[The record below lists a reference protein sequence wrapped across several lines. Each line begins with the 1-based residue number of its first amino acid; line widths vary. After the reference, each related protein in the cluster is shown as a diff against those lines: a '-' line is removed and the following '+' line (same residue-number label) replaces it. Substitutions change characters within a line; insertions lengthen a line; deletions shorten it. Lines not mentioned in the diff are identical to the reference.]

1 MSLFDPCRELK
12 FSPAHQPA
20 FTPFPNVRVGNGV
33 YNQENVFSKSSPE
46 QLKVAE
52 PWNREPMESSSLET
66 FQTHSVPM
74 PRLQY
79 HSMPTISEDEKEN
92 GSGNN
97 RNTENRPGKESPEAS
112 LHDTVKPYCVS
123 DASTASLVS
132 REDGHYPWGCPVTHT
147 REKFYT
153 ICSDYA
159 FLNRVT
165 SICKSPSASVSACLS
180 SSAALNV
187 GNNTPNLLGVQTG
200 ASEIIYNED
209 ANLESLPGNL
219 GKLPLA
225 WEIDKSE
232 FNGVNSNMKSKAGN
246 MKKQGTKKKSVEKKS
261 KQYRECPQRS
271 ALEDVKERKVLDL
284 RRCLPPITQEEA
296 LHILGFQ
303 PPFEEIR
310 FGPFTGNTTLMRW
323 FRQINDHFHIK
334 GCSYVLYKPHGKNK
348 TAGET
353 AAGAL
358 AKLTRGLKDESMAYI
373 YHCQNHYFC
382 PIGFEATPVKASKA
396 YRLLDLDSGD
406 LGPVPSST
414 TDFQCD
420 FRGRVLQ
427 QEVEYWILIGEPSR
441 KHPTIHCKRWTDIVT
456 DLNTQNP
463 EYLDIR
469 HLERGLQHRKT
480 KKVRL
485 EEIFIASLPFRDLTG
500 KDLVLG
506 IFRLEMLDRINNP
519 KHKDK
524 RKAIELLKALEHKS
538 CEEQLVELGFFS
550 LEKGRLRSGLITLYN
565 HLKEGCDQLG
575 FGLFS
580 QRDGHGFRGSESS
593 VPLGVGNEALPSIT
607 QVRREGIDDMYVL
620 PALEDEEKNSSEEEE
635 EKEWQMRMS
644 QKKMLQEQLC
654 ENPYSVDIESE
665 DFHKLPP
672 EIKHEILTDIK
683 ELTKRRR
690 TLFEAMPED
699 SNDFSQYQLRGLLK
713 KSNLNRCI
721 ENVQKEMNQQHSG
734 EIQTQYENEGGFV
747 KEVESRRVVSEETS
761 HYILI
766 KGIQAREA
774 MSRDLETTAGPSS
787 KMHELTK
794 LNKIN
799 EPPASAKLSASDK
812 TLTEDDK
819 VVAAP
824 PSPRT
829 LLAIQ
834 AAMVESSS
842 EEELDAGQLNVDQF
856 VPEEGSVSPRTLR
869 AIQQALSED
878 DKGEEAVTAT
888 NDGMLSERPE
898 GKDFL
903 PSSSDEEQ
911 VTEVK
916 GEKCI
921 PTATIQS
928 SIQVTVQDAKFK
940 QKCQKLEKSHVTPKG
955 TGIFRDENYS
965 AVENTRKDK
974 EDIEKDE
981 NYSENHIAPKDIN
994 ISIAETYINNIIKDT
1009 EDVDKEENGS
1019 KNHISPNNTN
1029 VSRAENYSCINNTRK
1044 DKEDLD
1050 KENNC
1055 SKMDSESL
1063 GDKDM
1068 NLCLQKPSCA
1078 PVQTSIDALIHAES
1092 TDLSK
1097 NEENLKI
1104 SENTQEVILQSEE
1117 NVSEDIRFFPETRD
1131 PEEEREGI
1139 SQSEDSDSDGSF
1151 IEVDAEISNEA
1162 EFRPKYDE
1170 KMGDEPTL
1178 PEVETDP
1185 PDVLPE
1191 DLLKESDEV
1200 QLGNTQNAEREADGK
1215 GAVDEWQ
1222 DISLEELEELEKNLS
1237 AEQNTLQSQ
1246 KQQQE
1251 RVAASVTGQMF
1262 LESQE
1267 LLRLF
1272 GIPYIEAPMEA
1283 EAQCAILDLTDQT
1296 AGTITDDSDVWLFGA
1311 RHVYKNFFSQ
1321 NKHVEYY
1328 QYVDFQNQLGLDRSK
1343 LINLAYLLGSDY
1355 TEGIPNVGFVTAME
1369 ILNEFP
1375 GHGLEPLLKFA
1386 EWWNEA
1392 QKNKKVRP
1400 NPHDTKVKKKL
1411 RELQLYSGFPNP
1423 AVAEAYLKPVVDE
1436 SRGSFIWG
1444 KPDTQLRIDSFFR
1457 LEQHE
1462 KQTIKSQR
1470 LRRAV
1475 TCLKRKEKEADDEV
1489 QEVTAVMEVELKQ
1502 PGKRKGEGT
1511 IGTANQAAATK
1522 VQSGKRRKHSD
1533 SRKEFLYGGGF
1544 VGNLHLSETSSDSS
1558 VEESK
1563 GRDLGKSKR
1572 KKNTSAIETADHK
1585 EKKGHSSS
1593 SDEDEDLGNVVMV
1606 TAKPVFEGRKK
1617 KSQSRRGIRKKMS

>member
-1 MSLFDPCRELK
+1 M
-12 FSPAHQPA
+12 
-20 FTPFPNVRVGNGV
+20 
-33 YNQENVFSKSSPE
+33 
-46 QLKVAE
+46 
-52 PWNREPMESSSLET
+52 
-66 FQTHSVPM
+66 
-74 PRLQY
+74 
-79 HSMPTISEDEKEN
+79 
-92 GSGNN
+92 
-97 RNTENRPGKESPEAS
+97 
-112 LHDTVKPYCVS
+112 
-123 DASTASLVS
+123 
-132 REDGHYPWGCPVTHT
+132 
-147 REKFYT
+147 
-153 ICSDYA
+153 
-159 FLNRVT
+159 
-165 SICKSPSASVSACLS
+165 
-180 SSAALNV
+180 
-187 GNNTPNLLGVQTG
+187 GVQGLWKLLECTG
-200 ASEIIYNED
+200 RPINPEM
-209 ANLESLPGNL
+209 LE
-219 GKLPLA
+219 GKILA
-225 WEIDKSE
+225 VDISIWL
-232 FNGVNSNMKSKAGN
+232 NQA
-246 MKKQGTKKKSVEKKS
+246 
-261 KQYRECPQRS
+261 
-271 ALEDVKERKVLDL
+271 
-284 RRCLPPITQEEA
+284 
-296 LHILGFQ
+296 
-303 PPFEEIR
+303 
-310 FGPFTGNTTLMRW
+310 
-323 FRQINDHFHIK
+323 IK
-334 GCSYVLYKPHGKNK
+334 GVRDRGGISVRNAHLLTLFHRLCKLLFFRIRPVFVFDGEAPLLKRQTLAKRRQRKETAISDSRK
-348 TAGET
+348 TAE
-353 AAGAL
+353 
-358 AKLTRGLKDESMAYI
+358 K
-373 YHCQNHYFC
+373 
-382 PIGFEATPVKASKA
+382 
-396 YRLLDLDSGD
+396 
-406 LGPVPSST
+406 
-414 TDFQCD
+414 
-420 FRGRVLQ
+420 
-427 QEVEYWILIGEPSR
+427 
-441 KHPTIHCKRWTDIVT
+441 
-456 DLNTQNP
+456 
-463 EYLDIR
+463 
-469 HLERGLQHRKT
+469 
-480 KKVRL
+480 
-485 EEIFIASLPFRDLTG
+485 
-500 KDLVLG
+500 
-506 IFRLEMLDRINNP
+506 
-519 KHKDK
+519 
-524 RKAIELLKALEHKS
+524 LLKTLLKRHVIKTAL
-538 CEEQLVELGFFS
+538 
-550 LEKGRLRSGLITLYN
+550 KGKR
-565 HLKEGCDQLG
+565 
-575 FGLFS
+575 
-580 QRDGHGFRGSESS
+580 
-593 VPLGVGNEALPSIT
+593 NEALPSIT

-620 PALEDEEKNSSEEEE
+620 PALEDEEKNSSDEEE
-635 EKEWQMRMS
+635 EKEWQMRMR

-713 KSNLNRCI
+713 KSNLNRYI
-721 ENVQKEMNQQHSG
+721 ENVQKEMNQQYSG

-794 LNKIN
+794 LKKIN
-799 EPPASAKLSASDK
+799 ESPANAKLSTSDK
-812 TLTEDDK
+812 MQTEEDTK

-842 EEELDAGQLNVDQF
+842 EEELEAGGLNVDQF
-856 VPEEGSVSPRTLR
+856 VSEEGSVSPRTLR

-878 DKGEEAVTAT
+878 DKREEVVTAT
-888 NDGMLSERPE
+888 TDGMLSERPE

-911 VTEVK
+911 IPEVK
-916 GEKCI
+916 EGKNI
-921 PTATIQS
+921 PTATIHS
-928 SIQVTVQDAKFK
+928 SIQVTMQDAKFK
-940 QKCQKLEKSHVTPKG
+940 QKSQELEKSHITPKD
-955 TGIFRDENYS
+955 TGIVRDENYS
-965 AVENTRKDK
+965 ANENTRKGE
-974 EDIEKDE
+974 EDIEKKD
-981 NYSENHIAPKDIN
+981 NDSENQIVPKDTS
-994 ISIAETYINNIIKDT
+994 ISIADTYIDNSVKDT
-1009 EDVDKEENGS
+1009 EDVDKEQNGS
-1019 KNHISPNNTN
+1019 KNRISPNDTSI
-1029 VSRAENYSCINNTRK
+1029 SRAENYSYINNTRK
-1044 DKEDLD
+1044 DKDDLD
-1050 KENNC
+1050 KEKSG

-1063 GDKDM
+1063 RDKDM
-1068 NLCLQKPSCA
+1068 NLCLQKPNCS
-1078 PVQTSIDALIHAES
+1078 PVQTSVDALIHAET
-1092 TDLSK
+1092 TDLLK

-1104 SENTQEVILQSEE
+1104 SENAQEVISQSEE
-1117 NVSEDIRFFPETRD
+1117 NVSEDIRFVPETRD
-1131 PEEEREGI
+1131 PEEESKGI

-1151 IEVDAEISNEA
+1151 IEVDAEVSNEA
-1162 EFRPKYDE
+1162 EFVTNYDE
-1170 KMGDEPTL
+1170 KMDDEPTL
-1178 PEVETDP
+1178 PEVKTDR
-1185 PDVLPE
+1185 PDAFSP
-1191 DLLKESDEV
+1191 DLLKESEDV
-1200 QLGNTQNAEREADGK
+1200 QLENTQNVEREADGK
-1215 GAVDEWQ
+1215 DAVDEWQ

-1283 EAQCAILDLTDQT
+1283 EAQCAVLDLTDQT
-1296 AGTITDDSDVWLFGA
+1296 SGTITDDSDVWLFGA

-1321 NKHVEYY
+1321 NKYVEYY

-1436 SRGSFIWG
+1436 SRGSFTWG
-1444 KPDTQLRIDSFFR
+1444 KPDVEQIREFCKDHFGWTTTKIDGILLPVMKQLNLQQTQLRIDSFFR

-1462 KQTIKSQR
+1462 KQAIKSQR

-1489 QEVTAVMEVELKQ
+1489 QEATAVTEMEQ
-1502 PGKRKGEGT
+1502 PGKRKGKRTTGA
-1511 IGTANQAAATK
+1511 ANQAAATEA
-1522 VQSGKRRKHSD
+1522 QSGKRRKHSD

-1572 KKNTSAIETADHK
+1572 KKNMSATQTADHK

-1593 SDEDEDLGNVVMV
+1593 SGEDEDLGNVVMV

-1617 KSQSRRGIRKKMS
+1617 KSQSKRGIRKKMS